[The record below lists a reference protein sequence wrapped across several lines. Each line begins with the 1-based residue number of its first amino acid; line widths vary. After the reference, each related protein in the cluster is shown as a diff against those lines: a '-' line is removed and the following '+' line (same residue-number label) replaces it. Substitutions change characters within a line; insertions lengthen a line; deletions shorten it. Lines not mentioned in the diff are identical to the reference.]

1 MSNELLIFGGSAS
14 DVLAID
20 IARKIGLAVSKLEI
34 KRFPD
39 GERYLRIQQDV
50 SGQCV
55 AVIQSTSHHPD
66 EYLFEYLLIA
76 DSMKDLGAKKVIA
89 VFPYLAYARQDER
102 FNPGEAITI
111 ETVAKLIESVGTNE
125 FYTVDAHLHRISDIS
140 RIFTIPAYN
149 LSAVPLLVEYISTN
163 IELDN
168 SVVIGP
174 DEESE
179 QWAAAAARILRAD
192 FDVLEKKRINAEK
205 VEIRTRRLS
214 VKNRDVIVVD
224 DIISTGGTMVET
236 IEVLRRE
243 GARKIVVGCIHPILA
258 GNALARLYDSGADVV
273 LGTDSIPSPVSRVS
287 CAPVIAFALR
297 NVKE

>member
-1 MSNELLIFGGSAS
+1 MLIFGGSAS
-14 DVLAID
+14 EVLAID
-20 IARKIGLAVSKLEI
+20 VARKLGVEVSKLEI
-34 KRFPD
+34 RRFPD
-39 GERYLRIQQDV
+39 GEKYLRIQQDV

-55 AVIQSTSHHPD
+55 AIIQSTSHRPD

-76 DSMKDLGAKKVIA
+76 DSMRDIGAKKVIA

-111 ETVAKLIESVGTNE
+111 GTVAKLVEGVGTNE

-149 LSAVPLLVEYISTN
+149 LSAVPLLVEYISKN
-163 IELDN
+163 IELEN
-168 SVVIGP
+168 SLVIGP

-179 QWAAAAARILRAD
+179 QWVAAAARILRVD

-205 VEIRTRRLS
+205 VEIKTRRLS

-236 IEVLRRE
+236 IRVLKRE
-243 GARKIVVGCIHPILA
+243 GARRIVVGCIHPILA
-258 GNALARLYDSGADVV
+258 GNALARLYDSGADIV

-287 CAPVIAFALR
+287 LAPVIASALR

>member
-1 MSNELLIFGGSAS
+1 LLIFGGSAS
-14 DVLAID
+14 EVLAID
-20 IARKIGLAVSKLEI
+20 VARNLGVAVSKLEI
-34 KRFPD
+34 RRFPD
-39 GERYLRIQQDV
+39 GEKYLRIQQDV

-55 AVIQSTSHHPD
+55 AIIQSTSHHPD

-76 DSMKDLGAKKVIA
+76 DSMRDLGAKKIIA

-111 ETVAKLIESVGTNE
+111 GTVAKLVESVGTNE
-125 FYTVDAHLHRISDIS
+125 FYTVDTHLHRISDIS
-140 RIFTIPAYN
+140 RIFTIPAHN
-149 LSAVPLLVEYISTN
+149 LSAVPLLVEYVSKN
-163 IELDN
+163 IELEN
-168 SVVIGP
+168 SVIIGP

-179 QWAAAAARILRAD
+179 QWAASAARILRVD
-192 FDVLEKKRINAEK
+192 FDVLEKRRINAEK
-205 VEIRTRRLS
+205 VEIKTRRLG

-236 IEVLRRE
+236 IRVLKRE
-243 GARKIVVGCIHPILA
+243 GARRIVVGCIHPILA
-258 GNALARLYDSGADVV
+258 GNALARLYDSGADIV

-287 CAPVIAFALR
+287 LAPVIASALR